1 MGRLSPRANSGEDV
15 EAGELVATDLDEV
28 IPQRLLDAA
37 KVVLRQAEGLDDA
50 GRFGAA
56 VPGDDD
62 GAARTNDPMQLAH
75 RGFKVGPDRDVSD
88 RDRTVDAGVG
98 KTRVVGRAEVEP
110 NPAGPDGLP
119 IVPPGLVSHLR
130 RRVNPTDA
138 RRLCAFGEQSYE
150 TARPITDLENVV
162 PGLHAQNADHIVL
175 LVGPAHDPPR
185 QPAEPAARM
194 SEGIVR

>member
-1 MGRLSPRANSGEDV
+1 MVVGLSPRANSGEDV

-75 RGFKVGPDRDVSD
+75 RGFKVGPDRDVSN
-88 RDRTVDAGVG
+88 RDHTVDAGVG
-98 KTRVVGRAEVEP
+98 KTVRSAVPRSSRTR
-110 NPAGPDGLP
+110 PARTAFRLCRPAWSRISGDGSTPRMLAAC
-119 IVPPGLVSHLR
+119 VRSASSRMRPPG
-130 RRVNPTDA
+130 P
-138 RRLCAFGEQSYE
+138 
-150 TARPITDLENVV
+150 
-162 PGLHAQNADHIVL
+162 
-175 LVGPAHDPPR
+175 
-185 QPAEPAARM
+185 
-194 SEGIVR
+194 